1 MLGRARIGHKPKGY
15 LICSDG
21 LKSVPRTQVE
31 YRGCGG
37 QSSARVISRPPSMV
51 AARL

>member
-1 MLGRARIGHKPKGY
+1 MALDRASAPPQIDSFVYAESTIDPGES
-15 LICSDG
+15 SD
-21 LKSVPRTQVE
+21 
-31 YRGCGG
+31 